1 MAGSRDCTGR
11 ANRDNASPDQ
21 RMQALADC
29 TVTGGKMTQTKR
41 FSLRTVLTVTTG
53 RLLTAPTEDGGNGIG
68 DLYEILGWITME
80 SSPNTHQLGRF
91 ADECKPYLFRFFPE
105 LGLASACLPKL
116 DAWMEKSPTCPEEG
130 IKLWLAELQLLFPQ
144 RRSATPEG

>member
-1 MAGSRDCTGR
+1 
-11 ANRDNASPDQ
+11 
-21 RMQALADC
+21 
-29 TVTGGKMTQTKR
+29 MTQTKR

-105 LGLASACLPKL
+105 LGGFAQSDQFAQTAS
-116 DAWMEKSPTCPEEG
+116 
-130 IKLWLAELQLLFPQ
+130 ELHKPV
-144 RRSATPEG
+144 SG

>member
-1 MAGSRDCTGR
+1 
-11 ANRDNASPDQ
+11 
-21 RMQALADC
+21 
-29 TVTGGKMTQTKR
+29 MTQTKR

-144 RRSATPEG
+144 RRSATPEGQTTTPRPRQ